1 MEQMAG
7 KARLSRTYLISLTIM
22 AVVPALLL
30 GYGWIADESRRF
42 ENHRAIWEQ
51 AYVDSSRQQA
61 LAAAIERE
69 HAALSIEVDRRIA
82 YIALLVVALL
92 VAAGLAAQRLAL
104 YTRRGLQR
112 FSSAFAEA
120 DRLGAPIDTAQLPF
134 AELGQLAEDANRI
147 IAQRTRVEN
156 ALRLSEKRFQ
166 LALNAA
172 AIHMWEVDLLRGDVV
187 VDPRWFAQLGYA
199 VPPFEPVAA
208 AVWRSWLHPDDLPV
222 AQQVF
227 TDFRAAGKTTI
238 ALELRVCD
246 QQGDY
251 HWFSCRGGVVEADG
265 EPLRALG
272 TAAEITERKQ
282 LEQELIAARLTA
294 EEASQAK
301 SQFLSSIS
309 HELRTPLNGVLGYAQ
324 ILLRDAAATEEQR
337 RHLSAIESCGQH
349 LLTLIND
356 VLDLA
361 KIESGRIEVREA
373 PCDLYGLLQS
383 VSDIIRERADSK
395 GLSYQLELAPAVPQD
410 VAADEVKLRQIL
422 INLLGNAVKF
432 TASGGITLRV
442 LTGAGGGE
450 LWFQVLDTGIG
461 IAPGRQA
468 DIFQPFQQAS
478 RMSGGT
484 GLGLAISRRLCEAMG
499 GRLAVRSA
507 VAAGSCFSVQ
517 LPLKP
522 CPGAAERAPR
532 RAPAQVIDIGTRPLT
547 VMVVDDN
554 PVNRQV
560 LAGMLRASG
569 IGIIE
574 AEHGQQALE
583 RLQVQPVP
591 LVLMDVRM
599 PVLDGFATTRAIKRD
614 PALRD
619 TIVIAVSASVF
630 PDVVE
635 GMRAQG
641 CDDFISKPVRVA
653 DLLALLAKHLRLP
666 LRELPAARPAAV
678 PATRLPAPVLDALNA
693 AIVVGDIEAMHA
705 ALLPLRAMAP
715 ELVGLAERIGQLLD
729 NFDIE
734 AVAALLAPQ
743 RGLG

>member
-1 MEQMAG
+1 MAG
-7 KARLSRTYLISLTIM
+7 KRSLSRTYLISLILM
-22 AVVPALLL
+22 AAAPVLLL
-30 GYGWIADESRRF
+30 GYFWIADESRRA
-42 ENHRAIWEQ
+42 ESHHAIWEQ
-51 AYVDSSRQQA
+51 GYVDSARQEA
-61 LAAAIERE
+61 LAKAIDRE
-69 HAALSIEVDRRIA
+69 HAALHRDLDQRIGFMLL
-82 YIALLVVALL
+82 IALGLL
-92 VAAGLAAQRLAL
+92 LAAALAAQRLAVR
-104 YTRRGLQR
+104 TRRDLQR
-112 FSSAFAEA
+112 FSDMFAEA
-120 DRLGAPIDTAQLPF
+120 DRQGGAIDRSQLPF
-134 AELGQLAEDANRI
+134 AELEQLACDANRI
-147 IAQRTRVEN
+147 IAQRTRVED
-156 ALRLSEKRFQ
+156 ALRLSEKQFQ
-166 LALNAA
+166 LALSAA
-172 AIHMWEVDLLRGDVV
+172 ACHTWELDLRSGSLAA
-187 VDPRWFAQLGYA
+187 DPGWFAQLGYSGSSDAIA
-199 VPPFEPVAA
+199 VEA
-208 AVWRSWLHPDDLPV
+208 WRSWLHPEDRAAAQQMFDDL
-222 AQQVF
+222 
-227 TDFRAAGKTTI
+227 RAARQTVV
-238 ALELRVCD
+238 ALELRVQD
-246 QQGDY
+246 HAGEY
-251 HWFSCRGGVVEADG
+251 RWFSCRGGVVEG
-265 EPLRALG
+265 ESESGRALG
-272 TAAEITERKQ
+272 TVAEITERKR
-282 LEQELIAARLTA
+282 LEQELISARLAA

-324 ILLRDAAATEEQR
+324 ILLRDAGATEEQR
-337 RHLSAIESCGQH
+337 RHLGAIESCGQH

-361 KIESGRIEVREA
+361 KIESGRIEVRDT

-395 GLSYQLELAPAVPQD
+395 GLSYQLEIAPAVPQD
-410 VAADEVKLRQIL
+410 ILIDEVKVRQIL

-432 TASGGITLRV
+432 TDSGGITLRV
-442 LTGAGGGE
+442 HVSAGGGE
-450 LWFQVLDTGIG
+450 LLCQVVDTGIG
-461 IAPGRQA
+461 IAPSQQD

-507 VAAGSCFSVQ
+507 VAAGSCFSVH
-517 LPLKP
+517 LPLRP
-522 CPGAAERAPR
+522 CPGTVERTPVR
-532 RAPAQVIDIGTRPLT
+532 SPVQIIDIGARPVT

-583 RLQVQPVP
+583 RLREQPVP

-619 TIVIAVSASVF
+619 TIIIAVSASVF

-641 CDDFISKPVRVA
+641 CADFISKPVRAA
-653 DLLALLAKHLRLP
+653 DLLAILAKHLQLP
-666 LRELPAARPAAV
+666 LRELAPARPALR
-678 PATRLPAPVLDALNA
+678 PAAPLPAPVVDALNA
-693 AIVVGDIEAMHA
+693 AIAVGDIEAMHA
-705 ALLPLRAMAP
+705 ALQPLRGMSP
-715 ELVGLAERIGQLLD
+715 ELACLAERIAALLD

-734 AVAALLAPQ
+734 AVVELLTPQ
-743 RGLG
+743 HRLA

>member
-1 MEQMAG
+1 MAG
-7 KARLSRTYLISLTIM
+7 KRSLSRTYLISLILM
-22 AVVPALLL
+22 AATPVLLL
-30 GYGWIADESRRF
+30 GYFWIADESRRIQS
-42 ENHRAIWEQ
+42 HHAIWEQ
-51 AYVDSSRQQA
+51 GYVDSDHQEALAQA
-61 LAAAIERE
+61 IDHEHAAAHRDLDQRIGFMLLIALGLLLAAA
-69 HAALSIEVDRRIA
+69 
-82 YIALLVVALL
+82 
-92 VAAGLAAQRLAL
+92 LAAQRLAVR
-104 YTRRGLQR
+104 TRRDLQR
-112 FSSAFAEA
+112 FATMFADA
-120 DRLGAPIDTAQLPF
+120 DRQGGAIDPAQLPF
-134 AELGQLAEDANRI
+134 AELEQLALDANRI
-147 IAQRTRVEN
+147 IAQRTRVED
-156 ALRLSEKRFQ
+156 ALRLSETQFQ
-166 LALNAA
+166 LALSAA
-172 AIHMWEVDLLRGDVV
+172 ACHTWELDLRGGSLAA
-187 VDPRWFAQLGYA
+187 DPGWFAQLGYLGSPDAIA
-199 VPPFEPVAA
+199 VDA
-208 AVWRSWLHPDDLPV
+208 WRSWLHPEDRAA

-227 TDFRAAGKTTI
+227 DDLRAARQSAVT
-238 ALELRVCD
+238 LELRVQD
-246 QQGDY
+246 HAGEY
-251 HWFSCRGGVVEADG
+251 RWFSCRGGVVEG
-265 EPLRALG
+265 ESESGRALG
-272 TAAEITERKQ
+272 TVAEITERKR
-282 LEQELIAARLTA
+282 LEQELISARLAA

-324 ILLRDAAATEEQR
+324 ILLRDAGASEEQR
-337 RHLSAIESCGQH
+337 RHLGAIESCGQH

-361 KIESGRIEVREA
+361 KIESGRIEVRDA

-395 GLSYQLELAPAVPQD
+395 GLSYQLEIAPPVPQD
-410 VAADEVKLRQIL
+410 LLIDEVKVRQIL

-432 TASGGITLRV
+432 TDSGGITLRV
-442 LTGAGGGE
+442 HASVGGGE
-450 LWFQVLDTGIG
+450 LSFQVLDTGIG
-461 IAPGRQA
+461 IAPSQQD

-517 LPLKP
+517 LPLRR
-522 CPGAAERAPR
+522 CSGGVERAPAR
-532 RAPAQVIDIGTRPLT
+532 SPAQIIDIGARPVT

-583 RLQVQPVP
+583 RLREQPVP

-619 TIVIAVSASVF
+619 TIIIAVSASVF

-641 CDDFISKPVRVA
+641 CADFISKPVRAA
-653 DLLALLAKHLRLP
+653 DLLAILAKHLQLP
-666 LRELPAARPAAV
+666 LRELALARPASRS
-678 PATRLPAPVLDALNA
+678 ATPLPAPVIDALNA
-693 AIVVGDIEAMHA
+693 AIAVGDIEAMHA
-705 ALLPLRAMAP
+705 ALQPLRGMSP
-715 ELVGLAERIGQLLD
+715 ELVGLAERIAALLD

-734 AVAALLAPQ
+734 AVVELLAPQ
-743 RGLG
+743 HRPV

>member
-1 MEQMAG
+1 MAG
-7 KARLSRTYLISLTIM
+7 KRSLSQTYLISLTAM
-22 AVVPALLL
+22 AVVPVLLL
-30 GYGWIADESRRF
+30 GYFWITDESRLLQ
-42 ENHRAIWEQ
+42 NHHAIWEQ
-51 AYVDSSRQQA
+51 TYVEASRQQA
-61 LAAAIERE
+61 LAEAIDRE
-69 HAALSIEVDRRIA
+69 HAALRRDLDQHIGYMA
-82 YIALLVVALL
+82 VLGLGLLL
-92 VAAGLAAQRLAL
+92 AAALAAQRLAVR
-104 YTRRGLQR
+104 TRRGLQR
-112 FSSAFAEA
+112 FSAMFAEA
-120 DRLGAPIDTAQLPF
+120 DQRGGAIDLTQLPF
-134 AELGQLAEDANRI
+134 AELEQLAVDANRI
-147 IAQRTRVEN
+147 IAQRTRVEG
-156 ALRLSEKRFQ
+156 ALRLSEKQFQ

-172 AIHMWEVDLLRGDVV
+172 SCHTWEVDLRSGSLIA
-187 VDPRWFAQLGYA
+187 DPGWFMQLGFPD
-199 VPPFEPVAA
+199 PPDKPIAPDT
-208 AVWRSWLHPDDLPV
+208 WRSWLHPDD
-222 AQQVF
+222 
-227 TDFRAAGKTTI
+227 RAAAQRVFDDVLAGRQTGVS
-238 ALELRVCD
+238 LELRVQD
-246 QQGDY
+246 QHGNY
-251 HWFSCRGGVVEADG
+251 RWFSCRGGVVDED
-265 EPLRALG
+265 ESWRALG
-272 TAAEITERKQ
+272 TAAEITERKR
-282 LEQELIAARLTA
+282 LEQELIAARLAA

-337 RHLSAIESCGQH
+337 RHLGAIESCGQH

-373 PCDLYGLLQS
+373 PCDLYNLLQS

-395 GLSYQLELAPAVPQD
+395 GLAYQLEIAPSVPQD
-410 VAADEVKLRQIL
+410 IVVDEVKVRQVL

-450 LWFQVLDTGIG
+450 LWFQVIDTGIG
-461 IAPGRQA
+461 IAPEQQD

-507 VAAGSCFSVQ
+507 IAAGSCFSVQ
-517 LPLKP
+517 LPLRP
-522 CPGAAERAPR
+522 CAGVV
-532 RAPAQVIDIGTRPLT
+532 RAPARNPAQIIDIGARPLT

-583 RLQVQPVP
+583 RLRERPVP

-599 PVLDGFATTRAIKRD
+599 PVLDGFATTRAIKCD

-619 TIVIAVSASVF
+619 TIIIAVSASVF
-630 PDVVE
+630 PDVVD

-641 CDDFISKPVRVA
+641 CADFISKPVRVA
-653 DLLALLAKHLRLP
+653 DLLAMMAKHLGLP
-666 LRELPAARPAAV
+666 LRELPGVRPAAK
-678 PATRLPAPVLDALNA
+678 PATPLPAQVAQALSA
-693 AIVVGDIEAMHA
+693 AIAVGDIEAMHA
-705 ALLPLRAMAP
+705 ALQPLRAMSP
-715 ELVGLAERIGQLLD
+715 ELADRIGALLD

-734 AVAALLAPQ
+734 AVVELLAQSGPD
-743 RGLG
+743 